1 MSRKR
6 ILESAMK
13 VMETYASH
21 KAQLEVE
28 YYGEAGIGL
37 GPTLEFYSLTSLEI
51 LRPSHSLWICDS
63 VSGPDSA
70 VLEGLSRQYPHGLY
84 PLPFAPSLDDK
95 SRAQRLD
102 VYRFTGRFIAKA
114 IADNRLLDLPFS
126 VAFYKQLLGQPL
138 GLDDLCLLNPHMG
151 KTVLRLCAIAAQ
163 HEEIVSDAVMS
174 DAERTQRLSALTL
187 DGCAI
192 EDLCLCFTVPAYA
205 DIELKQGGRDLAVTL
220 ENLSEYIECLTSS
233 LLAAG
238 VHPAMRAICEGFSE
252 VSDPAKLRIFAVD
265 ELDEL
270 LTGSAAPWTYQ
281 CTHCL
286 SGRESLPGPTQG
298 SRWLDVNPIRDVTP
312 MLAPC
317 ARSLTILVQIS
328 WIISKQTMG
337 TRTTARLSSSSCK
350 SSPK

>member
-187 DGCAI
+187 DGCKI

-238 VHPAMRAICEGFSE
+238 VHPAMRAICEGFAE

-281 CTHCL
+281 CTH
-286 SGRESLPGPTQG
+286 GRESLPGPTQD
-298 SRWLDVNPIRDVTP
+298 S
-312 MLAPC
+312 
-317 ARSLTILVQIS
+317 
-328 WIISKQTMG
+328 
-337 TRTTARLSSSSCK
+337 
-350 SSPK
+350 